1 MEQRPIATQK
11 LEVEATAHH
20 IDVAE
25 LSDKYSVRK
34 LDKAD
39 LEHIYEL
46 SARNKIYYKYH
57 PPFVTRESILEDMT
71 ALPPGKHSCD
81 KYYVGF
87 FEKEVLIAVMDLIS
101 DYPETD
107 CGFIG
112 LFMMD
117 DRFQNKGI
125 GSDIIHYVLKYLKL
139 SKFKKVRFGVDKGNS
154 QSYSFWRKNG
164 FYVISKND
172 YIVMEELL

>member
-1 MEQRPIATQK
+1 MEQRPIATRE
-11 LEVEATAHH
+11 LDVEAKTHH
-20 IDVAE
+20 IEAAE
-25 LSDKYSVRK
+25 LCNKYRVRRLVQTDLDSIYNLSVG
-34 LDKAD
+34 
-39 LEHIYEL
+39 
-46 SARNKIYYKYH
+46 NKIYYQYH
-57 PPFVTRESILEDMT
+57 PPFVTRESVLEDMT

-117 DRFQNKGI
+117 DKFQNKGI
-125 GSDIIHYVLKYLKL
+125 GSDIIHDVLKYLKL
-139 SKFKKVRFGVDKGNS
+139 SKFKKVRLGVDKGNP

-164 FYVISKND
+164 FYVISENE
-172 YIVMEELL
+172 YIVMKKLL

>member
-1 MEQRPIATQK
+1 MEQRPIAIRE
-11 LEVEATAHH
+11 LDVEAKAHH
-20 IDVAE
+20 IEVAE
-25 LSDKYSVRK
+25 LCNKYRVRR
-34 LDKAD
+34 LVQTD
-39 LEHIYEL
+39 L
-46 SARNKIYYKYH
+46 
-57 PPFVTRESILEDMT
+57 PFVTRESILEDMT
-71 ALPPGKHSCD
+71 ALPQGKHSCD

-117 DRFQNKGI
+117 DKFQNKGI
-125 GSDIIHYVLKYLKL
+125 GSDIIHDVLKYLKL
-139 SKFKKVRFGVDKGNS
+139 SKFKKVRLGDDKGNP

-164 FYVISKND
+164 FYVISENE
-172 YIVMEELL
+172 YIVMEKLL